1 MIAVIADD
9 FTGAAELGGLGLRY
23 GMSVEIETEVTDDC
37 KVDLLIIATDTRSVS
52 KKQAAREI
60 FKITKDL
67 EKIELDW
74 IYKKTDSVM
83 RGHVLEEL
91 LSVLKASSSNQV
103 LLVPANPSFG
113 RTISEGQY
121 YIYNKPLHETGFSE
135 DPEFALSSSNVLELL
150 GNSNEIKTV
159 ILKREENIPEGAIS
173 VGEAE
178 TNKDLSAWAKRVKN
192 DIIPAGAAGFFAA
205 LLEQNGFVPKDKIN
219 NKPLNLGIVRL
230 YVCGSSFS
238 LSRNAIEEAKRSGRI
253 VCEMPVE
260 LFKGEGD
267 AEKLLEEWA
276 EEVIGSF
283 ERSSSVIIAINQPI
297 VLKKGTAV
305 RLRDLTALLV
315 EHVLNKVQ
323 VEELFIE
330 GGATTSA
337 IVRKAG
343 FKKFMPVQEVA
354 PGVIRMKVEEKPNMY
369 ITLKPGSYIWP
380 EKIWQIE

>member
-23 GMSVEIETEVTDDC
+23 GMSVEIETEVTNDC
-37 KVDLLIIATDTRSVS
+37 KVDLLIIATDTRSLS
-52 KKQAAREI
+52 KKQAGWEI
-60 FKITKDL
+60 FKIMKDL

-83 RGHVLEEL
+83 RGHILEEL
-91 LSVLKASSSNQV
+91 LSILKASSSNQI

-121 YIYNKPLHETGFSE
+121 YIYNKPLHQTGFSE
-135 DPEFALSSSNVLELL
+135 DPEFAPSSSNVLELL
-150 GNSNEIKTV
+150 GNSDEIKTA
-159 ILKREENIPEGAIS
+159 ILKREEKIPEGTIS
-173 VGEAE
+173 IGEAE
-178 TNKDLSAWAKRVKN
+178 SNSDLSVWAKRIQN

-205 LLEQNGFVPKDKIN
+205 LLEQNGFAPKDNVIN
-219 NKPLNLGIVRL
+219 RPLILGSVRL

-238 LSRNAIEEAKRSGRI
+238 LSREAIEEAKKSGKI
-253 VCEMPVE
+253 VCEMPLG
-260 LFKGEGD
+260 LFSGEGNM
-267 AEKLLEEWA
+267 EKLLEAWTG
-276 EEVIGSF
+276 EVIDSF
-283 ERSSSVIIAINQPI
+283 EKSKSIIVAINQPI
-297 VLKKGTAV
+297 ELKKGTAM

-315 EHVLNKVQ
+315 ERVLDKVN

-343 FKKFMPVQEVA
+343 FKKFMPIQEVA

-380 EKIWQIE
+380 KIIWQV

>member
-23 GMSVEIETEVTDDC
+23 GMSVEIETEVTNDC

-52 KKQAAREI
+52 KKQAAGEI
-60 FKITKDL
+60 FKITKALDRV
-67 EKIELDW
+67 ELDW

-91 LSVLKASSSNQV
+91 LSVLKASSLNQV

-121 YIYNKPLHETGFSE
+121 YIHNKPLHETGFSE
-135 DPEFALSSSNVLELL
+135 DPEFALSSSDVLELL
-150 GNSNEIKTV
+150 GNSEEIKTV
-159 ILKREENIPEGAIS
+159 ILKREQDIPEEAIS

-178 TNKDLSAWAKRVKN
+178 TNNDLTAWAKRIKK
-192 DIIPAGAAGFFAA
+192 DIVPAGAAGFFAA
-205 LLEQNGFVPKDKIN
+205 LLEQNGFVPKNNIN
-219 NKPLNLGIVRL
+219 NKPLNLGSVRL

-253 VCEMPVE
+253 VCEMPVD
-260 LFKGEGD
+260 LFNAKGD
-267 AEKLLEEWA
+267 AEKHLDDWA

-283 ERSSSVIIAINQPI
+283 KISKSIIVAINQPI
-297 VLKKGTAV
+297 VLKEGTAK

-315 EHVLNKVQ
+315 KRVLDKVK

-337 IVRKAG
+337 IVRRVD

-380 EKIWQIE
+380 KKIWQIE

>member
-23 GMSVEIETEVTDDC
+23 GMSVEIETEVTNDC

-91 LSVLKASSSNQV
+91 LSVLKASSSKQV

-121 YIYNKPLHETGFSE
+121 YIYNKPLHQTGFSE

-159 ILKREENIPEGAIS
+159 ILKREEIIPEGTIS

-178 TNKDLSAWAKRVKN
+178 TNNDLSAWAKRIKRN
-192 DIIPAGAAGFFAA
+192 IIPAGAAGFFAA
-205 LLEQNGFVPKDKIN
+205 LLEQNGFVPKDSIN
-219 NKPLNLGIVRL
+219 NKPFNLGIVRL

-253 VCEMPVE
+253 VCEMPVD
-260 LFKGEGD
+260 LFNGEGD
-267 AEKLLEEWA
+267 AEMLLEEWA
-276 EEVIGSF
+276 EEVIRSF
-283 ERSSSVIIAINQPI
+283 ERSKSVIVAINQPI

-315 EHVLNKVQ
+315 ERVLDKVR

-369 ITLKPGSYIWP
+369 ITLKPGSYLWP
-380 EKIWQIE
+380 SKIWQIE